1 MTPNFQGST
10 NAAFLAEPEQQEEGT
25 ADRIKKFL
33 FGKPRELKDPRIF
46 HRLALVAFLAWVGL
60 GADGLSSSAYGP
72 EEAFKA
78 LLEEGGAYLA
88 IALAVA
94 TAITVFIIS
103 WSYSRI
109 IEAFPSGGGGYVVPF
124 KLLGPIPGA
133 LSGSALLVDY
143 VLTIAISIASGADA
157 VFSFL
162 PPGAHAWKLIVCAA
176 VIVVLMI
183 LNLRGVKE
191 SVTILAPIF
200 MLFLVTHAVLILV
213 GVFAHLDAL
222 PAVAD
227 ETVTGF
233 QSGIATL
240 GFMGVLAIFLR
251 AYSLGGG
258 TYTGIEAVANGM
270 NIMREPVVQTAR
282 RTMVYM
288 SISLAV
294 TAAGILVCYLL
305 NDVEPVKGRT
315 MNAVLTERVTAGWGS
330 FGVGFTVTTLA
341 AEAALLFVAAQAGF
355 IAGPRVMASMA
366 VDSWLPHRFA
376 GLSDRL
382 TMRNGIQLMGVAAL
396 LVLWYTKG
404 VVGHLVVLYS
414 INVFLTFSL
423 SNIAMCVRAVR
434 IRNARWK
441 KELAIHVLASALCI
455 SILGVTIY
463 EKFGEGGWITLVVT
477 GVLLV
482 VCILIKRHYATVRF
496 RLRRL
501 EISLADLP
509 PSGHGAPEIDPLQ
522 PTAILL
528 VGSFGGLG
536 VHSLLSIFR
545 FFPGYFK
552 NVVFVSIGVV
562 DSGNFKGND
571 ELAALQTSTERGVQR
586 YVELAKK
593 LGIAADGV
601 TRIGTDAVD
610 EAEKVCE
617 ELAQKYP
624 KHMFFGGK
632 LVFRKERWF
641 ERFLHNETA
650 FAIQRRLQWKG
661 HPMTVLPVRVLE

>member
-1 MTPNFQGST
+1 M
-10 NAAFLAEPEQQEEGT
+10 AEPEQPDSQPQQEPEG
-25 ADRIKKFL
+25 AYEKLKHLL

-72 EEAFKA
+72 EEAFRA
-78 LLEEGGAYLA
+78 LGEHTHLALALA
-88 IALAVA
+88 IA
-94 TAITVFIIS
+94 TGITVFVIS

-109 IEAFPSGGGGYVVPF
+109 IEAFPGGGGGYVVPF

-133 LSGSALLVDY
+133 LSGSALLIDY
-143 VLTIAISIASGADA
+143 VLTIAISISSGADA

-162 PPGAHAWKLIVCAA
+162 PPGVHGWKIPVCLA
-176 VIVVLMI
+176 VIGLLLV

-191 SVTILAPIF
+191 SVSILAPIF
-200 MLFLVTHAVLILV
+200 VLFLVTHAIVLLV
-213 GVFAHLDAL
+213 GIGAHLGEVQTVAAEARDGFRSS
-222 PAVAD
+222 AV
-227 ETVTGF
+227 
-233 QSGIATL
+233 TL
-240 GFMGVLAIFLR
+240 GMGGMVLLFLR

-270 NIMREPVVQTAR
+270 NIMREPVVQTAK

-294 TAAGILVCYLL
+294 TAAGILVCYMLL
-305 NDVEPVKGRT
+305 DVEHVAGRT
-315 MNAVLTERVTAGWGS
+315 MNAVLVDRVAGHWNIA
-330 FGVGFTVTTLA
+330 GVPIGTGFTITTLA
-341 AEAALLFVAAQAGF
+341 SEAALLFVAAQAGF

-376 GLSDRL
+376 ALSDRL
-382 TMRNGIQLMGVAAL
+382 TMRNGIYLMAIAAMI
-396 LVLWYTKG
+396 VLWRTNG
-404 VVGHLVVLYS
+404 NVSSLVVLYS

-434 IRNARWK
+434 IRTTNARWK
-441 KELAIHVLASALCI
+441 RELGIHVLATALCVG
-455 SILGVTIY
+455 ILGVTIY
-463 EKFGEGGWITLVVT
+463 EKFTEGGWVTLLVT
-477 GVLLV
+477 GFLLV
-482 VCILIKRHYATVRF
+482 TCILIRRHYVGVKF

-501 EISLADLP
+501 EVALADLP
-509 PSGHGAPEIDPLQ
+509 PSEHKAPEVDNLQ
-522 PTAILL
+522 PTAVLL
-528 VGSFGGLG
+528 VGGFGGLG

-552 NVVFVSIGVV
+552 NVVFVTIGVI
-562 DSGNFKGND
+562 DSGNFKGAE
-571 ELAALQTSTERGVQR
+571 ELEALEESTNRTVGR
-586 YVELAKK
+586 YVELANR
-593 LGIAADGV
+593 LGVAAYGV
-601 TRIGTDAVD
+601 ARIGTDAVD
-610 EAEKVCE
+610 EAEKACE
-617 ELAQKYP
+617 ELAQRHP
-624 KHMFFGGK
+624 RHMFFGGK

-641 ERFLHNETA
+641 ERLLHNETA